1 MDKKQITWKQW
12 LLGLIVSL
20 LLGIVLFF
28 TSVKYIFN
36 PNFTDT
42 FKVGILL
49 LENLTSGNL
58 KFKAYLTILF
68 ALMPLGVLIVYFFIY
83 NNKGLEDY
91 GSASFAKKEDFQKM
105 GINNEK
111 GLMLGCLHN
120 KKGEIQEFLRCLSPL
135 SCLIV
140 APPGTGKTASIALPN
155 LFSLA
160 CSVVVLDIKGELFDL
175 SAGYRQEKFQS
186 KILRFSPLYPK
197 ENTMFFNPFDKKV
210 IADMDYV
217 KMKQLADQIAGTIFI
232 GEKGKENDHWIVSAK
247 TLFTFFATYF
257 MQKNKHTTLGE
268 IAQAPKK
275 DFYDIIPDDIKLQFG
290 LATQDEHTR
299 ELTRDFTKD
308 TSKAFYKAVAN
319 DESLHTITKNQ
330 ANAYTQVADN
340 EFASVKSTFDT
351 FMAVFQNPNV
361 DNATSKMSFDYYDLR
376 KERISCYIVIQTEDI
391 DILAPLIRIFV
402 ETMFKK
408 LMSGQGNSDPNK
420 FIYFIG
426 DEFVRFGKMPFLLE
440 APALCRSYGLIP
452 IYITQS
458 YEQIKKYYGED
469 DLKILRGNVGYQVV
483 FTMNS
488 AGDAEELSKMIGKFT
503 RKKVSRSQG
512 NLDLIKS
519 SDSTSSE
526 GYELVPAQD
535 ILNMPNTDILIL
547 VRGFVKH
554 PIKAKVNYWFK
565 NPQWKGADKIPLKSE
580 EELAKEK
587 AEAEA
592 KAQEAEKQAEVE
604 SQEQEAQTPTKVSY
618 VQVVNE
624 NPLKENAPQVQE
636 QRNVYMQVVMD
647 ENELKAQK
655 KAQEIRESRKRQEEA
670 KAKLAQTQEA
680 EEQAVLKDIQ
690 PFSEEEKQEI
700 IKQAQENGQKQ
711 EKVSQEIQLAKEEK
725 QAIVEE
731 SQGNAESQEEQAQ
744 AEVSGEPTT
753 QEKIAYIKQELG
765 SEGYKKFLLH
775 LAIPDDLD
783 ETPIEER
790 VANMRALMEDNK
802 MPMVAIKQIVTE
814 IKNKEEEP

>member
-1 MDKKQITWKQW
+1 MGKKITLKQW
-12 LLGLIVSL
+12 LLGLFVCIV
-20 LLGIVLFF
+20 LGIIFF
-28 TSVKYIFN
+28 FASVKYIFN
-36 PNFTDT
+36 PNFADIFHTG
-42 FKVGILL
+42 FLL
-49 LENLTSGNL
+49 LQNLTSGKL

-68 ALMPLGVLIVYFFIY
+68 ALMPLGVLIVYFFIHSS
-83 NNKGLEDY
+83 KGLEDY
-91 GSASFAKKEDFQKM
+91 GNASFAKKEDFAKM
-105 GINNEK
+105 GINNEQ
-111 GLMLGCLHN
+111 GLMLGCLH
-120 KKGEIQEFLRCLSPL
+120 KKNGEIEQFLRCVSPL

-155 LFSLA
+155 LFTLV
-160 CSVVVLDIKGELFDL
+160 CSVVVLDIKGELFYL
-175 SAGYRQEKFQS
+175 SAGYRQQKFGHR
-186 KILRFSPLYPK
+186 ILRFSPLYPS

-210 IADMDYV
+210 IVDMDYV
-217 KMKQLADQIAGTIFI
+217 KMKQLADQIAGTIFV

-257 MQKNKHTTLGE
+257 MQKNKHTSLGE

-275 DFYDIIPDDIKLQFG
+275 DFYEVIPDDIKLQFG
-290 LATQDEHTR
+290 LATQDEFTQK
-299 ELTRDFTKD
+299 LKRDLSKD
-308 TSKAFYKAVAN
+308 SSKAFFKAVAN
-319 DESLHTITKNQ
+319 DESLHDITRNQ
-330 ANAYTQVADN
+330 ANAYTIVADN

-376 KERISCYIVIQTEDI
+376 KEKISCYIVIQTEDI

-408 LMSGQGNSDPNK
+408 LMSGEGNSDPNK

-469 DLKILRGNVGYQVV
+469 DLNILRSNVGYQVV

-488 AGDAEELSKMIGKFT
+488 AKDAEELSKMIGKFT
-503 RKKVSRSQG
+503 RKKISRSQG

-565 NPQWKGADKIPLKSE
+565 NPQWSGADKIPLKSNE
-580 EELAKEK
+580 EIEKEK
-587 AEAEA
+587 NEQELQ
-592 KAQEAEKQAEVE
+592 KTEAEKEQIETE
-604 SQEQEAQTPTKVSY
+604 SESARKSY
-618 VQVVNE
+618 MQVVNE
-624 NPLKENAPQVQE
+624 NPFPTKENNESQRVNPYVQI
-636 QRNVYMQVVMD
+636 VID
-647 ENELKAQK
+647 KNELKAQQIL
-655 KAQEIRESRKRQEEA
+655 ASRKRQEA
-670 KAKLAQTQEA
+670 IRQELQ
-680 EEQAVLKDIQ
+680 EEQKVLDTIQ
-690 PFSEEEKQEI
+690 PFTEKEKQEI
-700 IKQAQENGQKQ
+700 IRQT
-711 EKVSQEIQLAKEEK
+711 QEINTENPQTEEK
-725 QAIVEE
+725 LENTE
-731 SQGNAESQEEQAQ
+731 TEQT
-744 AEVSGEPTT
+744 SKD
-753 QEKIAYIKQELG
+753 KIAYIEKALG
-765 SEGYKKFLLH
+765 ENGYKTFLLH
-775 LAIPDDLD
+775 LASPDDLD
-783 ETPIEER
+783 TTPTEIKLEQ
-790 VANMRALMEDNK
+790 MRNLMAENK
-802 MPMVAIKQIVTE
+802 IPINTIKDIIQE
-814 IKNKEEEP
+814 IKNKEAEEP

>member
-1 MDKKQITWKQW
+1 
-12 LLGLIVSL
+12 
-20 LLGIVLFF
+20 
-28 TSVKYIFN
+28 
-36 PNFTDT
+36 
-42 FKVGILL
+42 
-49 LENLTSGNL
+49 
-58 KFKAYLTILF
+58 
-68 ALMPLGVLIVYFFIY
+68 
-83 NNKGLEDY
+83 
-91 GSASFAKKEDFQKM
+91 
-105 GINNEK
+105 
-111 GLMLGCLHN
+111 
-120 KKGEIQEFLRCLSPL
+120 
-135 SCLIV
+135 
-140 APPGTGKTASIALPN
+140 
-155 LFSLA
+155 
-160 CSVVVLDIKGELFDL
+160 
-175 SAGYRQEKFQS
+175 
-186 KILRFSPLYPK
+186 
-197 ENTMFFNPFDKKV
+197 
-210 IADMDYV
+210 MDYV

-408 LMSGQGNSDPNK
+408 LMSGAGNADPNK

-587 AEAEA
+587 AQAEA
-592 KAQEAEKQAEVE
+592 E

-624 NPLKENAPQVQE
+624 NPLKENAPQEQE
-636 QRNVYMQVVMD
+636 KRNAYMQVVMD

-655 KAQEIRESRKRQEEA
+655 KAQEIRESRKRQEEV
-670 KAKLAQTQEA
+670 KAKLAQTQETK
-680 EEQAVLKDIQ
+680 EGKKSNLL
-690 PFSEEEKQEI
+690 
-700 IKQAQENGQKQ
+700 N
-711 EKVSQEIQLAKEEK
+711 KEEK
-725 QAIVEE
+725 QAIIEE
-731 SQGNAESQEEQAQ
+731 SQMESQEEQAQ
-744 AEVSGEPTT
+744 AEESGEPTT

-775 LAIPDDLD
+775 LAIPDELD
-783 ETPIEER
+783 ETPTEEK
-790 VANMRALMEDNK
+790 VANMRALMEENR
-802 MPMVAIKQIVTE
+802 MPMVAIKQIVAE

>member
-408 LMSGQGNSDPNK
+408 LMSGAGNADPNK

-587 AEAEA
+587 AQAEA
-592 KAQEAEKQAEVE
+592 E

-624 NPLKENAPQVQE
+624 NPLKENAPQEQE
-636 QRNVYMQVVMD
+636 KRNAYMQVVMD

-655 KAQEIRESRKRQEEA
+655 KAQEIRESRKRQEEV
-670 KAKLAQTQEA
+670 KAKLAQTQETK
-680 EEQAVLKDIQ
+680 EGKKSNLL
-690 PFSEEEKQEI
+690 
-700 IKQAQENGQKQ
+700 N
-711 EKVSQEIQLAKEEK
+711 KEEK
-725 QAIVEE
+725 QAIIEE
-731 SQGNAESQEEQAQ
+731 SQMESQEEQAQ
-744 AEVSGEPTT
+744 AEESGEPTT

-775 LAIPDDLD
+775 LAIPDELD
-783 ETPIEER
+783 ETPTEEK
-790 VANMRALMEDNK
+790 VANMRALMEENR
-802 MPMVAIKQIVTE
+802 MPMVAIKQIVAE

>member
-1 MDKKQITWKQW
+1 MEKKQITYKQW
-12 LLGLIVSL
+12 LLGFLVSL
-20 LLGIVLFF
+20 ILGVVLFF

-175 SAGYRQEKFQS
+175 SAGYRQEKFKS

-247 TLFTFFATYF
+247 TLFTFYATYF

-275 DFYDIIPDDIKLQFG
+275 DFYDVIPDDIKLQFG
-290 LATQDEHTR
+290 LATKDEFTG
-299 ELTRDFTKD
+299 ELKRDFTKD

-319 DESLHTITKNQ
+319 DNDLHAITKNQ
-330 ANAYTQVADN
+330 ANSYTQAAET
-340 EFASVKSTFDT
+340 EFASIKSTFDT

-587 AEAEA
+587 AQAEA
-592 KAQEAEKQAEVE
+592 E

-624 NPLKENAPQVQE
+624 NLKENAPQEQE
-636 QRNVYMQVVMD
+636 KRNAYMQVVMD

-655 KAQEIRESRKRQEEA
+655 KAQEIRESRKRQEEV
-670 KAKLAQTQEA
+670 KAKLAQTQETK
-680 EEQAVLKDIQ
+680 EGKKSNLL
-690 PFSEEEKQEI
+690 
-700 IKQAQENGQKQ
+700 N
-711 EKVSQEIQLAKEEK
+711 KEEK
-725 QAIVEE
+725 QAIIEE
-731 SQGNAESQEEQAQ
+731 SQMESQEEQAQ
-744 AEVSGEPTT
+744 AEESGEPTT

-775 LAIPDDLD
+775 LAIPDELD
-783 ETPIEER
+783 ETPTEEK
-790 VANMRALMEDNK
+790 VANMRALMEENR
-802 MPMVAIKQIVTE
+802 MPMVAIKQIVAE

>member
-1 MDKKQITWKQW
+1 MDKKMTLQKW
-12 LLGLIVSL
+12 LLGLFVCIVF
-20 LLGIVLFF
+20 GIVLFF
-28 TSVKYIFN
+28 ASVKYIFN
-36 PNFTDT
+36 PNFADVFHT
-42 FKVGILL
+42 GLL
-49 LENLTSGNL
+49 LLQNLTSGKL

-68 ALMPLGVLIVYFFIY
+68 ALMPLIVLIVYFIIY
-83 NNKGLEDY
+83 NEKSLEDY
-91 GSASFAKKEDFQKM
+91 GNASFAKKEDYKKM
-105 GINNEK
+105 GINNEQ
-111 GLMLGCLHN
+111 GLMLGCLYKKKTFIEKLKN
-120 KKGEIQEFLRCLSPL
+120 KPDEIEQFLRCVSPL

-155 LFSLA
+155 LFSLP
-160 CSVVVLDIKGELFDL
+160 CSVVVLDIKGELFYL
-175 SAGYRQEKFQS
+175 SAGYRQAKFGNR
-186 KILRFSPLYPK
+186 ILRFSPLYPD

-257 MQKNKHTTLGE
+257 MQKNKHTSLGE

-275 DFYDIIPDDIKLQFG
+275 DFYDDTPDDIKLQFG
-290 LATQDEHTR
+290 LATQDEFTQ
-299 ELTRDFTKD
+299 EIKRDLSKD
-308 TSKAFYKAVAN
+308 SSKAFFKAVAN
-319 DESLHTITKNQ
+319 DESLHDITRNQ
-330 ANAYTQVADN
+330 ANAYTIVADN

-376 KERISCYIVIQTEDI
+376 KEKISCYIVIQTEDI

-408 LMSGQGNSDPNK
+408 LMSGEGNADPNK

-469 DLKILRGNVGYQVV
+469 DLNILRSNVGYQVV

-488 AGDAEELSKMIGKFT
+488 AKDAEELSKMIGKFT
-503 RKKVSRSQG
+503 RKKISRSQG

-547 VRGFVKH
+547 VRGFVKN

-565 NPQWKGADKIPLKSE
+565 NPQWKGADKIPLKSD
-580 EELAKEK
+580 EELQETKKEL
-587 AEAEA
+587 
-592 KAQEAEKQAEVE
+592 QEAEKEKE
-604 SQEQEAQTPTKVSY
+604 SIETPKVNSY
-618 VQVVNE
+618 VQIVNE
-624 NPLKENAPQVQE
+624 NPLQAKENEPKENRV
-636 QRNVYMQVVMD
+636 NPYMQVVVD
-647 ENELKAQK
+647 KNEEKAQ
-655 KAQEIRESRKRQEEA
+655 QILVSRKKQEEA
-670 KAKLAQTQEA
+670 KQEM
-680 EEQAVLKDIQ
+680 EEQEVLNTIQ
-690 PFSEEEKQEI
+690 PFTEEEKQEI
-700 IKQAQENGQKQ
+700 IRKAQKNDEND
-711 EKVSQEIQLAKEEK
+711 EKENPDAETEEAEQSQLTPKD
-725 QAIVEE
+725 
-731 SQGNAESQEEQAQ
+731 
-744 AEVSGEPTT
+744 
-753 QEKIAYIKQELG
+753 KIAYIEKELG
-765 SEGYKKFLLH
+765 KDGYKIFLLH
-775 LAIPDDLD
+775 LATPDDLD
-783 ETPIEER
+783 TTPTETKMEQ
-790 VANMRALMEDNK
+790 MRNLITENK
-802 MPMVAIKQIVTE
+802 ISIDTIKTIISE
-814 IKNKEEEP
+814 IKNKNEDEEP

>member
-1 MDKKQITWKQW
+1 
-12 LLGLIVSL
+12 
-20 LLGIVLFF
+20 
-28 TSVKYIFN
+28 
-36 PNFTDT
+36 
-42 FKVGILL
+42 
-49 LENLTSGNL
+49 
-58 KFKAYLTILF
+58 
-68 ALMPLGVLIVYFFIY
+68 
-83 NNKGLEDY
+83 
-91 GSASFAKKEDFQKM
+91 
-105 GINNEK
+105 
-111 GLMLGCLHN
+111 
-120 KKGEIQEFLRCLSPL
+120 
-135 SCLIV
+135 
-140 APPGTGKTASIALPN
+140 
-155 LFSLA
+155 
-160 CSVVVLDIKGELFDL
+160 
-175 SAGYRQEKFQS
+175 
-186 KILRFSPLYPK
+186 
-197 ENTMFFNPFDKKV
+197 
-210 IADMDYV
+210 MDYV

-592 KAQEAEKQAEVE
+592 KAQEAEKQAEME

-636 QRNVYMQVVMD
+636 QRNAYMQVVMD